1 MVGFIPREEI
11 LSNLRKKIDA
21 GEPIVIAGVS
31 LGETAKAAEAGG
43 ADLLLFYTS
52 GRYRMM
58 GRGSL
63 IGMLPYEN
71 ANELTL
77 NMAIEIAPV
86 VEKTPVIAGVCATDP
101 FISVR
106 SFLGELKEIG
116 VSGVIN
122 YPTISMYGEEFMK
135 MLEYQ
140 GITYELEVNM
150 IRDARK
156 LGMLTTPYAFS
167 AEEAEKMAGAGAD
180 VIIIHVGYKRPLP
193 SIEETIEKVGKIVEA
208 AKKVNPD
215 VLMIAH
221 GGPIVDPESFRKV
234 YEKTD
239 VVGFMGFTAIERV
252 PAVKAI
258 QESVKRFKAVKKQ

>member
-11 LSNLRKKIDA
+11 LGNLRKRINA

-106 SFLGELKEIG
+106 SFLGELKELG

-156 LGMLTTPYAFS
+156 LDMLTTPYAFS
-167 AEEAEKMAGAGAD
+167 VKEAERMAEAGAD
-180 VIIIHVGYKRPLP
+180 IIIIHVGYKKPLP
-193 SIEETIEKVGKIVEA
+193 SINETIEKVEKIVKA
-208 AKKVNPD
+208 AKRVNPD

-221 GGPIVDPESFRKV
+221 GGPIVNPESFKKV
-234 YEKTD
+234 YENTD
-239 VVGFMGFTAIERV
+239 IVGFMGFTAIERV

-258 QESVKRFKAVKKQ
+258 QESVKRFKAVKK